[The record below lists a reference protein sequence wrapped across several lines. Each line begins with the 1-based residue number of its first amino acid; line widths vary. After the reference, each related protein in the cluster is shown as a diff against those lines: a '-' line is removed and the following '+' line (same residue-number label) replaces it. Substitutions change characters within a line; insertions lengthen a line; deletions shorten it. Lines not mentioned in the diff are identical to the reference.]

1 MTCGTPRRN
10 SRGPPGERM
19 IHKRAI
25 KRDEP
30 QIFDGALRQQQTIEW
45 VARGRLRNDGCQGM
59 TKVDAEEIKAYPSK
73 IDRKIFEGPGQIE
86 PSEPELDGHFP

>member
-1 MTCGTPRRN
+1 MTRGGAPGN
-10 SRGPPGERM
+10 SGWPPGERM

-25 KRDEP
+25 ERDEL
-30 QIFDGALRQQQTIEW
+30 QILDGALRQQQTIERI
-45 VARGRLRNDGCQGM
+45 ARGWLRNDGCQGM
-59 TKVDAEEIKAYPSK
+59 TKVDAEEIKANPSK